1 MERLMAL
8 AMMEVGETRTIQE
21 FHGKEE
27 VKRHLQDLGFV
38 KGEKVQ
44 VVGENPSGMI
54 LLVKGV
60 RIALNRGLA
69 SQIMVA
75 KSGRRETER
84 EGKGRNDTERNET
97 GSVRKGG
104 IHRRKRAAETQ
115 NHGYGDHSRR

>member
-60 RIALNRGLA
+60 RIPLNRGFA
-69 SQIMVA
+69 SQIMV
-75 KSGRRETER
+75 E
-84 EGKGRNDTERNET
+84 
-97 GSVRKGG
+97 
-104 IHRRKRAAETQ
+104 
-115 NHGYGDHSRR
+115 